1 MKRFSNPSNGK
12 AAHKSSSTWKF
23 WLKAL
28 IRVLAG
34 SDADLAVSVP
44 HDRPY
49 RQLWL
54 AAAAVGRDTCS
65 GNLVRERKTPLTL
78 MRRATWLPLIETNH
92 RHTISNF
99 STPAHGAGAALVG
112 DLYSV
117 RIADKI
123 DKNRQNLDPIADT
136 L

>member
-65 GNLVRERKTPLTL
+65 GNLVRERKNSIDIDEESYLAAP
-78 MRRATWLPLIETNH
+78 H
-92 RHTISNF
+92 RDEPPTHHIKLFHPRPRS
-99 STPAHGAGAALVG
+99 LVG

>member
-65 GNLVRERKTPLTL
+65 GNLVRERKNSIDIDEESYLAAP
-78 MRRATWLPLIETNH
+78 H
-92 RHTISNF
+92 RDEPPTHHIKLFHPRPRSRG
-99 STPAHGAGAALVG
+99 SPC
-112 DLYSV
+112 
-117 RIADKI
+117 R
-123 DKNRQNLDPIADT
+123 
-136 L
+136 